1 MPAFKKL
8 LVSQFTVPCAVE
20 STIIGFLFSKTVL
33 VLVKFAFVVVIL
45 EFIFTNL
52 LLSSESLL
60 LLVDK
65 VTYIKAHSKNTR
77 PMPSVNK

>member
-20 STIIGFLFSKTVL
+20 SMIIGFLFSKTVL
-33 VLVKFAFVVVIL
+33 VLAKFAFVVVIL

-52 LLSSESLL
+52 LFSSESL
-60 LLVDK
+60 K
-65 VTYIKAHSKNTR
+65 KEERGKQKNE
-77 PMPSVNK
+77 NHIQ

>member
-1 MPAFKKL
+1 MKAYVTPDFKKL
-8 LVSQFTVPCAVE
+8 LVSKFAVPCAVE
-20 STIIGFLFSKTVL
+20 SMNIGFLFSKTVL
-33 VLVKFAFVVVIL
+33 VLAK
-45 EFIFTNL
+45 L
-52 LLSSESLL
+52 LLSSESIL

>member
-1 MPAFKKL
+1 MKTYVTPDFKKL

-20 STIIGFLFSKTVL
+20 SMNIGFLFSKTV
-33 VLVKFAFVVVIL
+33 FAFDK
-45 EFIFTNL
+45 L

>member
-1 MPAFKKL
+1 MKAYVMPAFKKL
-8 LVSQFTVPCAVE
+8 LVSKFAVPCAVE
-20 STIIGFLFSKTVL
+20 SMTIGFLFSKTVL
-33 VLVKFAFVVVIL
+33 VLVK
-45 EFIFTNL
+45 L

>member
-1 MPAFKKL
+1 MKAYVTPDFKKL
-8 LVSQFTVPCAVE
+8 LVSKFAVPCAVE
-20 STIIGFLFSKTVL
+20 SMNIGFLFSKTVL
-33 VLVKFAFVVVIL
+33 VLAK
-45 EFIFTNL
+45 L

>member
-1 MPAFKKL
+1 MKAYVMPAFKKL
-8 LVSQFTVPCAVE
+8 LVSKFAVPCAVE
-20 STIIGFLFSKTVL
+20 SMNIGFLFSKTVL
-33 VLVKFAFVVVIL
+33 VLAK
-45 EFIFTNL
+45 L

-65 VTYIKAHSKNTR
+65 VTYIKAHNKNTR

>member
-1 MPAFKKL
+1 MNNIIKN
-8 LVSQFTVPCAVE
+8 VE
-20 STIIGFLFSKTVL
+20 ITKTNLKVAANSVL
-33 VLVKFAFVVVIL
+33 KADIFVFAFVK
-45 EFIFTNL
+45 L

-65 VTYIKAHSKNTR
+65 VTYIKAHNKNTR

>member
-1 MPAFKKL
+1 MKAYVTPAFKKL
-8 LVSQFTVPCAVE
+8 LVSKFAVPCAVE
-20 STIIGFLFSKTVL
+20 SMNIGFLFSKTVL
-33 VLVKFAFVVVIL
+33 VLVK
-45 EFIFTNL
+45 L

-65 VTYIKAHSKNTR
+65 VTYIKAHNKNTR

>member
-1 MPAFKKL
+1 MKAYVTPAFKKL
-8 LVSQFTVPCAVE
+8 LVSKFTVPCAVE
-20 STIIGFLFSKTVL
+20 SRIIGFLFSKTVL
-33 VLVKFAFVVVIL
+33 AFARFVFVFV
-45 EFIFTNL
+45 NL

-65 VTYIKAHSKNTR
+65 VTYIKAHNKNTR

>member
-1 MPAFKKL
+1 MKAYVMPAFKKL
-8 LVSQFTVPCAVE
+8 LVSKFAVPCAVE
-20 STIIGFLFSKTVL
+20 SMNIGFLFSKTAL
-33 VLVKFAFVVVIL
+33 VLVK
-45 EFIFTNL
+45 L

>member
-33 VLVKFAFVVVIL
+33 VFARFVFVVVIL
-45 EFIFTNL
+45 EFAFVKL
-52 LLSSESLL
+52 LLNSVRQLL
-60 LLVDK
+60 
-65 VTYIKAHSKNTR
+65 Y
-77 PMPSVNK
+77 

>member
-45 EFIFTNL
+45 EFIFTKL
-52 LLSSESLL
+52 LFSSESLKKEER
-60 LLVDK
+60 VK
-65 VTYIKAHSKNTR
+65 QKNENHTQ
-77 PMPSVNK
+77 

>member
-1 MPAFKKL
+1 MPLQYSVPMTFKL
-8 LVSQFTVPCAVE
+8 L
-20 STIIGFLFSKTVL
+20 
-33 VLVKFAFVVVIL
+33 FAFIKSA
-45 EFIFTNL
+45 FIFAKL

-65 VTYIKAHSKNTR
+65 VTYIKVHSKNTR

>member
-1 MPAFKKL
+1 MKAYVTPDFKKL
-8 LVSQFTVPCAVE
+8 LVSKFTVPCAVE
-20 STIIGFLFSKTVL
+20 SMNIGFLFSKTVL
-33 VLVKFAFVVVIL
+33 VLAK
-45 EFIFTNL
+45 L

-77 PMPSVNK
+77 SMPSVNK

>member
-45 EFIFTNL
+45 EFIFTKL
-52 LLSSESLL
+52 LFSSESL
-60 LLVDK
+60 K
-65 VTYIKAHSKNTR
+65 KEERGKQKNE
-77 PMPSVNK
+77 NHIQ

>member
-1 MPAFKKL
+1 MPDFKKL
-8 LVSQFTVPCAVE
+8 VVSNVTLSVDVE
-20 STIIGFLFSKTVL
+20 SMNIGFLFSKTVL
-33 VLVKFAFVVVIL
+33 VLVK
-45 EFIFTNL
+45 L

-65 VTYIKAHSKNTR
+65 VTYIKVHSKNTR